1 MRTSSAAVPVA
12 ELAAAGLTLRTEEAV
27 AIVQEL
33 MRQVAAG
40 EAAGVPSAHVIR
52 LSVDGR
58 VSVEGPVAAE
68 PCVTRAA
75 QLLECLLQVGQTG
88 PARVPGRLKLVL
100 ARALGTLDLPPF
112 GSLCEF
118 SVALERFAAP
128 DPAAAV
134 ADVVARWREA
144 AAQREV
150 RDTPEPVPVASDRA
164 HVERFAPL
172 DDPTPQQQSPS
183 QPLTISDIRRAR
195 RAAGLSLRDVSVRS
209 GIPVALL
216 RQLEWGYLVNWPA
229 GAPGRSQLVRY
240 AKAAG
245 LDEQVVVSLFTPL
258 AQQTT
263 SLRALLASS
272 RASDGPAAVALTE
285 RPLERADADGV
296 PEVSRD
302 RTRSRRRVWRPV
314 AAALLLVLGGSAAWV
329 AVTRDL
335 PQVWHAPP
343 SQRAEIVAPAGRESG
358 ERTVAPTHAA
368 GDAGDA
374 GPSPAN
380 VPEAAQTAPVVSA
393 PAMRH
398 VVAPADDSPP
408 ASDAAAAHRSA
419 PVGAAVFQG
428 GDAEARPAGTSGA
441 GRSVLRVTRIV
452 DDTADNGPVRP
463 SPDGRY
469 IAFDSDRHG
478 ERAVYVADADGRN
491 VRRVSRDGFAAM
503 PSWSP
508 DGQRLAFVRADAARP
523 EVWHVWAL
531 DYESGELRQITRHA
545 QGRPQDASWFPGGDH
560 LVYAMA
566 DRLIVHD
573 LGTGR
578 ERAFAGP
585 RSGVEVRSPV
595 VSPDGRRVA
604 FQLAR
609 DGTWLLE
616 MASGSMRRVLD
627 DPTAGEYA
635 WSPDGTQLAYHS
647 TRAGGWGV
655 WVMAPR

>member
-1 MRTSSAAVPVA
+1 MQTPSAAVPVT
-12 ELAAAGLTLRTEEAV
+12 ELVAAGLTLRTDEAV
-27 AIVQEL
+27 AIVREL

-40 EAAGVPSAHVIR
+40 EAAGVPSAYVIR

-58 VSVEGPVAAE
+58 VAVEGPVAAE

-75 QLLECLLQVGQTG
+75 QLLESLLQAGQAG

-100 ARALGTLDLPPF
+100 ARALGTLDLPSF
-112 GSLCEF
+112 GSLSEF
-118 SVALERFAAP
+118 SQALERFAAP

-134 ADVVARWREA
+134 AGVVARWREA

-150 RDTPEPVPVASDRA
+150 PDPPEAVPVASDRA
-164 HVERFAPL
+164 HVERFAPP
-172 DDPTPQQQSPS
+172 DDPTARQQSPS
-183 QPLTISDIRRAR
+183 QLTISDIRRAR

-216 RQLEWGYLVNWPA
+216 RQLEWGYLVNWPP

-240 AKAAG
+240 AKAAS
-245 LDEQVVVSLFTPL
+245 LDEQLVVSLFTPL

-263 SLRALLASS
+263 SLRALFASS
-272 RASDGPAAVALTE
+272 RGSDGPAAAALTE
-285 RPLERADADGV
+285 RPLERTETDGV
-296 PEVSRD
+296 GVLDASRD
-302 RTRSRRRVWRPV
+302 RSRSRPRVWRRV

-343 SQRAEIVAPAGRESG
+343 SQPAGIVAPDERESG
-358 ERTVAPTHAA
+358 ERPVAPTRAA

-374 GPSPAN
+374 EPSPSN
-380 VPEAAQTAPVVSA
+380 VPEAAQPSPVASA

-398 VVAPADDSPP
+398 VVAPAGAAP
-408 ASDAAAAHRSA
+408 ATHRSA
-419 PVGAAVFQG
+419 SVGAAVFQG
-428 GDAEARPAGTSGA
+428 AEAEARPAGTSGA

-469 IAFDSDRHG
+469 IAFDSDRQG

-491 VRRVSRDGFAAM
+491 VQRVSPDGLAAM

-508 DGQRLAFVRADAARP
+508 DGRRLAFVRADAARP
-523 EVWHVWAL
+523 EVWHVWTL

-545 QGRPQDASWFPGGDH
+545 QGRPQGASWFPGGGQ

-573 LGTGR
+573 LGSGR

-616 MASGSMRRVLD
+616 VASGSTRRVLD